1 MEQVNRG
8 ISGLTWAA
16 ITLVVIGA
24 VNWGL
29 VGLFAF
35 DLVAAIFGRFSAISR
50 IVYVLVGLAGLYL
63 LYASVQ
69 LGKRARVTT
78 MP

>member
-1 MEQVNRG
+1 MEQVHRG

-24 VNWGL
+24 VNWGF
-29 VGLFAF
+29 VGLFEF
-35 DLVAAIFGRFSAISR
+35 DVIAGIFGRLSAISR
-50 IVYVLVGLAGLYL
+50 IIYVLVGLAGLYL

-69 LGKRARVTT
+69 LDKRARVTT

>member
-16 ITLVVIGA
+16 IALVVIGA
-24 VNWGL
+24 INWGL
-29 VGLFAF
+29 VGLFEF
-35 DLVAAIFGRFSAISR
+35 NVVAAIFGRDSAISR

-63 LYASVQ
+63 LYATAQ
-69 LGKRARVTT
+69 LSKRTRVTT